1 MKAVALTT
9 NESTSDRWFEA
20 LVESLQDPEEAIAC
34 LAVLLEETEDD
45 PTVRDRAFVRAM
57 VAVTEGQIAA
67 GRCSETARD
76 ALQQFEQGLATP
88 GSGIRIG
95 NYLCL
100 GGLVTSDR
108 VWVGDSK
115 RRGVRH
121 GRSSRTP
128 AGHHC

>member
-34 LAVLLEETEDD
+34 LAVLLEEMEDD

-67 GRCSETARD
+67 GHCSETARD

-88 GSGIRIG
+88 GSGIIYAWMAWLRAIG
-95 NYLCL
+95 F
-100 GGLVTSDR
+100 GLVIQQ
-108 VWVGDSK
+108 GQ
-115 RRGVRH
+115 
-121 GRSSRTP
+121 
-128 AGHHC
+128 A